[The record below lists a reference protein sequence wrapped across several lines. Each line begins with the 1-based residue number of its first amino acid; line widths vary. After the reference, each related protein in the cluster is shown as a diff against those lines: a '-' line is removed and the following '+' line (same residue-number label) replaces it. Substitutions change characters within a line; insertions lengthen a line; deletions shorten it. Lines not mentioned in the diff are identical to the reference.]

1 MTSPYVDWTALPGR
15 PCSVAAALQ
24 LLGERWALLA
34 VREIS
39 YGNHRFVDIVRNT
52 GAPRDRL
59 ATRLRGLVN
68 AGIVERRQYSERPDR
83 YEYRLTEAGAELR
96 PVAGLGRQ
104 VAGRQPAGDLRACLR
119 EPDRPGHHVS
129 RVRSGGAPGGRDNA
143 RELTGVGPVRARV
156 VRQSRVQEVKPRTV
170 GRLGFEQVDDH
181 EGYAEPHLIEKK
193 NNARTASNV
202 SR

>member
-1 MTSPYVDWTALPGR
+1 VDWTALPGR

-24 LLGERWALLA
+24 LLGERWTLLA

-83 YEYRLTEAGAELR
+83 YEYRLTEAGTELR
-96 PVAGLGRQ
+96 PVMYALL
-104 VAGRQPAGDLRACLR
+104 AWGDKWLADSPPVTFEHACGNPLDPVTTCRACGQEVHR
-119 EPDRPGHHVS
+119 EDVKMHVNSPGWD
-129 RVRSGGAPGGRDNA
+129 RSG
-143 RELTGVGPVRARV
+143 PV
-156 VRQSRVQEVKPRTV
+156 
-170 GRLGFEQVDDH
+170 
-181 EGYAEPHLIEKK
+181 
-193 NNARTASNV
+193 
-202 SR
+202 